1 MPDSETKLKQIDFF
15 SFMHTFVWLGVGR
28 KLSTQGF
35 CCKAQELLFSNW
47 ALKESGYLKGC
58 VFVAHSTMMP
68 CFSFNLKLW
77 KHACLPVQPQVFTLD
92 KITCT
97 ACQKEAEALNLL

>member
-1 MPDSETKLKQIDFF
+1 MPDSDTKKQIDFF

-47 ALKESGYLKGC
+47 ALKESGFPQGLC
-58 VFVAHSTMMP
+58 VCSP
-68 CFSFNLKLW
+68 LCN
-77 KHACLPVQPQVFTLD
+77 D
-92 KITCT
+92 
-97 ACQKEAEALNLL
+97 ALLLF